1 MISADKYLLE
11 LKKQRTVWNG
21 FSAMGRASCPVQ
33 ILKST
38 GLTKLGAVLL
48 QMLFE
53 KHDLEVTSEKGAKSV
68 LQ

>member
-1 MISADKYLLE
+1 
-11 LKKQRTVWNG
+11 
-21 FSAMGRASCPVQ
+21 MGRASCPVQ

-38 GLTKLGAVLL
+38 GLTELGAVLL